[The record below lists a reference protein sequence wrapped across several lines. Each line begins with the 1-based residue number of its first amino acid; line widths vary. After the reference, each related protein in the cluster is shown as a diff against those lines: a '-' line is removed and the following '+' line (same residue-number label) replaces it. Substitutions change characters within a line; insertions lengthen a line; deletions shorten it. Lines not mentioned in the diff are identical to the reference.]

1 MLHFK
6 KRVTKKGVAVGA
18 LLNLERVELSER
30 WQLQKE
36 RAHSERTA
44 QSEQKILRALRSKKL
59 SLVTLSLPPSN

>member
-6 KRVTKKGVAVGA
+6 KRVTNKGVAAGA

-44 QSEQKILRALRSKKL
+44 QSEQKTLRAFA
-59 SLVTLSLPPSN
+59 